1 LDQGLIDG
9 PRSRDAPDMKRGL
22 IRHREALRW
31 EEWARRQTGDDV
43 ASASRRCQ
51 HAHARDQTNS
61 CASVTSLLATH
72 HQRQPAAVH
81 LCRPRSH
88 DPNPTIRPRSPR
100 GDYAATLASVRALI
114 SRRLPTS
121 NTYTRRLPFIFHPPP
136 CLPGPSIQQHHRVP
150 TTSQAIH
157 SLTRSSE

>member
-1 LDQGLIDG
+1 MDQGLIDG

-51 HAHARDQTNS
+51 HAHARDQTNVNLPS
-61 CASVTSLLATH
+61 SYGSPTPACYCTSVSTTIPPT
-72 HQRQPAAVH
+72 QI
-81 LCRPRSH
+81 RPF
-88 DPNPTIRPRSPR
+88 DPRSPR